1 MTNFFGTTT
10 QTNTFELGGASFEP
24 IPDGTKAKAAI
35 DEAKWDSYN
44 EETYISLRWAI
55 LEGEFKGR
63 KVYQK
68 VRILDVSP
76 QKAENAMAML
86 VAIDANAGGAIYA
99 AGVKPDD
106 MSLSINLMNKP
117 MIIRLAT
124 WEINDNKGNW
134 VNAVS
139 SASAQG
145 LAPPQQQRAPAMSQN
160 FDDSIAF

>member
-1 MTNFFGTTT
+1 MTNFFG
-10 QTNTFELGGASFEP
+10 QTKVQNAFELGGGSFEP

-35 DEAKWDSYN
+35 DEAKWDSYQ

-68 VRILDVSP
+68 VRISDASP

-124 WEINDNKGNW
+124 WEINDSKGNW

-139 SASAQG
+139 SAGQG
-145 LAPPQQQRAPAMSQN
+145 VAPTQQPQAPQAAQN
-160 FDDSIAF
+160 FDSDIPF